1 MHSRFYYDGQGMSA
15 GGSKASAAHE
25 QDANAQNGRA
35 HISASATAISGGAAS
50 AIPLDFRILT
60 EPIAMRP
67 NKGAYGVPFDLVDTS
82 QGSAMSE
89 MLQQLQEADTAL
101 TAMNIMNQ
109 SVQAK
114 E

>member
-1 MHSRFYYDGQGMSA
+1 MFYDGQGMSA
-15 GGSKASAAHE
+15 GGSRANAAHE
-25 QDANAQNGRA
+25 QDANARNGHARMR
-35 HISASATAISGGAAS
+35 ASAPAINGGASAAS
-50 AIPLDFRILT
+50 AKPLDFRILT

-101 TAMNIMNQ
+101 TAMNVMKQ
-109 SVQAK
+109 SAQAT